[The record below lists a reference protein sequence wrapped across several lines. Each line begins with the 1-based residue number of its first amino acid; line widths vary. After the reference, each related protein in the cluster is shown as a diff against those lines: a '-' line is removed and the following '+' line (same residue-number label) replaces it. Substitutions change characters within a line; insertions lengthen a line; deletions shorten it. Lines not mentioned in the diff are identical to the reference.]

1 MVKKRSIFLMIIM
14 SFMFI
19 GCTTSDSTND
29 SADNNFTI
37 LEGTVPGTLIEVFCI
52 DGSYYKTNSTQDGTD
67 KHPFSIQIPKNLN
80 CHLVMSTNED
90 NISKK
95 VINPISIIDTIQAK
109 GSLFHGVSDKVD
121 LGHVALALDR
131 TQIVDST
138 NDGVVDTP
146 IEAKVRSGTLKV
158 VEINNDPLDRDKDGI
173 INIYEDD
180 DNDSKYNK
188 IDDDDDGDGI
198 KDDEDDDYKNDA
210 DHDGIKDDED
220 DDDDNDGIKDD
231 DDDDDHDSKKDDDD
245 DDDDDD

>member
-14 SFMFI
+14 SFIFI
-19 GCTTSDSTND
+19 SCTTSDLTND

-95 VINPISIIDTIQAK
+95 VINPISIDTIQAK

-121 LGHVALALDR
+121 LGHVALELDR

-146 IEAKVRSGTLKV
+146 IVVEVRSGTLKV
-158 VEINNDPLDRDKDGI
+158 VKIANDPLDIDDDGI

-180 DNDSKYNK
+180 DDDGKYNK
-188 IDDDDDGDGI
+188 IDDDDDGDGK
-198 KDDEDDDYKNDA
+198 KDDEDDEYKNDA
-210 DHDGIKDDED
+210 DHDGIKDSDD
-220 DDDDNDGIKDD
+220 DDDDNDGKKDD
-231 DDDDDHDSKKDDDD
+231 DEDEHKKDDDD
-245 DDDDDD
+245 DDD